1 MAASASEAT
10 PLLDV
15 PEDQQP
21 LLSSSLLDGMTSM
34 LRSGSISKSASHRHR
49 KNNSSLSKGDPIT
62 AALRRGGSGVV
73 NNLPPG
79 GIPDEFE
86 PRPIYDRNNNNHE
99 PRPVNGVK
107 RKSSRKGMKHP
118 SVGGGFMEYVVGI
131 GPAFASRSSNTSA
144 MNNGNKASSNSND
157 NNTIGS
163 LLIPRKAPIKV
174 EPKVHFA
181 NERTFLAWLHLV
193 VVLAGA
199 SAMIVMYANREDS
212 GMESSSAKLGGQLYG
227 IVLLPVSLAFIV
239 YALWQ
244 YRRRAV
250 MIKHHEPGPFID
262 VVGPTTI
269 TSILVLTITA
279 QFCLKLKALMYG

>member
-34 LRSGSISKSASHRHR
+34 LRSGSIGKSASYRHR
-49 KNNSSLSKGDPIT
+49 KNSSSLSKGDPIT

-86 PRPIYDRNNNNHE
+86 PRPVYDRNGNNNNHE

-131 GPAFASRSSNTSA
+131 GPAFASRSSNTNA
-144 MNNGNKASSNSND
+144 MNNANNTSTNVND
-157 NNTIGS
+157 NYAIGS

-174 EPKVHFA
+174 EPKVHFG

-193 VVLAGA
+193 VVMAGA
-199 SAMIVMYANREDS
+199 SAMIVMYANRED
-212 GMESSSAKLGGQLYG
+212 GIMESSSAKLGGQLYG

-244 YRRRAV
+244 C
-250 MIKHHEPGPFID
+250 EF
-262 VVGPTTI
+262 
-269 TSILVLTITA
+269 
-279 QFCLKLKALMYG
+279 

>member
-144 MNNGNKASSNSND
+144 MNNGNKTSSNSND

-244 YRRRAV
+244 C
-250 MIKHHEPGPFID
+250 EF
-262 VVGPTTI
+262 
-269 TSILVLTITA
+269 
-279 QFCLKLKALMYG
+279 